1 MIPRLPIIN
10 SFEDLRFLYFKY
22 KDTIGFTIGII
33 LLLITITIIVFIKV
47 VMPTAEN
54 WFSIQRE
61 VDDTKNRIALLTSN
75 QNKLASIDEVVVTR
89 QFATAT
95 QALPYEK
102 NYAGYVLAIDNA
114 TLISG
119 MRRDDYSFV
128 VGNLSTKS
136 AQLSPN
142 TAIPVKIALKGDVDK
157 LLIFLQILQK
167 TVPLSEIVLVSAH
180 SNSAIV
186 EINFFYKHKSEN
198 LQIPYTDPIRTL
210 TTKND
215 ATLKTLD
222 EWVKETSVALPTIA
236 PDEIASGSAL

>member
-1 MIPRLPIIN
+1 MIPRLPTIH
-10 SFEDLRFLYFKY
+10 SLEDFRFLYFKY

-47 VMPTAEN
+47 VMPTAGN
-54 WFSIQRE
+54 WFSIQHE

-89 QFATAT
+89 QFVTAT
-95 QALPYEK
+95 EALPYEK
-102 NYAGYVLAIDNA
+102 NYAGFVSAIDNA

-142 TAIPVKIALKGDVDK
+142 TAIPVKIALKGDIDK
-157 LLIFLQILQK
+157 LLIFLQTLQK

-180 SNSAIV
+180 NSSANV

-198 LQIPYTDPIRTL
+198 LQIPYTDPIRIL

-215 ATLKTLD
+215 AVLKTLD
-222 EWVKETSVALPTIA
+222 GWLEQSSGVSPAIT
-236 PDEIASGSAL
+236 PDDIASGSAL